1 MCKISVKDVQSKV
14 NTHKDKIYGFFL
26 GNEDGI
32 IFKHRIFNKEL
43 CPESVLENVVS
54 SVCSFLRE
62 TDLSDR
68 GSITL
73 SNSLISFIR
82 IKDVTY
88 VISHGIAEIK
98 EVYEILNEIADIF
111 EDRSKRRFHSGSE
124 NQLFSGASASFS
136 EVVEEVFR
144 EIIIAQQRKVM
155 YEETVETDA
164 EEIILSDLE
173 IVDFPV
179 FVSGESKTEQISK
192 EKEEKAATEGK
203 EEKVKPV
210 SKEDHLRSIS
220 YNILNS
226 LSGIKHLVFIEHA
239 DNKAKMFFEYGEIEE
254 KIVQQTV
261 SICEKF
267 LKEIIE
273 LMGDKEEKSAIEVSK
288 KYQIIF
294 VPLNETN
301 FMYAIATK
309 SIDPVIMEPV
319 FERIA
324 RRIVQLVLDYKKE
337 KNES

>member
-1 MCKISVKDVQSKV
+1 MQGKV
-14 NTHKDKIYGFFL
+14 NTYKDNIYGFFL

-32 IFKHRIFNKEL
+32 MFKHRIFNKQL

-62 TDLSDR
+62 TDISDR
-68 GSITL
+68 GAITL

-88 VISHGIAEIK
+88 VISHGISEVE
-98 EVYEILNEIADIF
+98 EVYDILNEIAKIF
-111 EDRSKRRFHSGSE
+111 EDRSKRRFHSGGE

-144 EIIIAQQRKVM
+144 EIIIAQQRKTM

-173 IVDFPV
+173 IVDFPIS
-179 FVSGESKTEQISK
+179 VSGESMDDQISNQK
-192 EKEEKAATEGK
+192 KKEKISEEKEEKA
-203 EEKVKPV
+203 KPV

-226 LSGIKHLVFIEHA
+226 LSGIKHLVFIEHT
-239 DNKAKMFFEYGEIEE
+239 DNEAKMFFEYGEIKE

-267 LKEIIE
+267 LDEIIE
-273 LMGDKEEKSAIEVSK
+273 LMADKEEKSAIEVSK

-309 SIDPVIMEPV
+309 SIDPIIMEPV

-324 RRIVQLVLDYKKE
+324 KRIVKLVLDYKKE
-337 KNES
+337 KSEN